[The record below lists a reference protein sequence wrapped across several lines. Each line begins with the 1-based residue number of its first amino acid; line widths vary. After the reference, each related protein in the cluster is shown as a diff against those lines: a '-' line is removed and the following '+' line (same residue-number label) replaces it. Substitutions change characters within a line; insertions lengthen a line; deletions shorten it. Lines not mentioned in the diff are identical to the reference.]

1 MAVII
6 TNVHKNFGT
15 SLILSIEN
23 MSGNKEF
30 YFQDKNIFCCR
41 AKSIDCF
48 VQEKHISFMTCPAN
62 IPSLNLMME
71 IGKGVLQHSSILQ
84 SWSVDLYSRKLETA
98 WWRILFCFIEFLASK
113 NSDCH
118 KSWRKNNKILI
129 FWRRNKKNTDF

>member
-6 TNVHKNFGT
+6 ANVHQNFGT
-15 SLILSIEN
+15 FLILSIEN

-41 AKSIDCF
+41 AKNIDCF

-71 IGKGVLQHSSILQ
+71 IGKGDPQHGSILQ
-84 SWSVDLYSRKLETA
+84 S
-98 WWRILFCFIEFLASK
+98 
-113 NSDCH
+113 
-118 KSWRKNNKILI
+118 
-129 FWRRNKKNTDF
+129 